1 MSPARR
7 YECGTRRFVNVGSA
21 ARSRKREITHQPGI
35 STVPGYSLLLPSL
48 MQPRPYVLAESSWK
62 SVKDTDFEVAIL
74 PWGASEP
81 HNFHLPYGT
90 DNYETGAIA
99 ERVAEIAW
107 KQGAK
112 VVVFPTVPF
121 GVNTGQLDLKFAL
134 NMNPSTQLAL
144 LGDIAS
150 AISGQGVRKLLILN
164 GHGGNDFR
172 QMIRELQPRVNLF
185 ICTINWWTCVSGGD
199 YFDEP
204 GDHAGEMETSV
215 MMALRPDVLRPL
227 SEAGPGKARK
237 FRVAGLRD
245 GWAWAPRQWSKVT
258 SDTGTGNPKSSTAA
272 KGEKFL
278 NAVTER
284 IGGFLVE
291 LARAELDNMYE

>member
-1 MSPARR
+1 
-7 YECGTRRFVNVGSA
+7 
-21 ARSRKREITHQPGI
+21 
-35 STVPGYSLLLPSL
+35 VPG
-48 MQPRPYVLAESSWK
+48 RPYVLAESSWK
-62 SVKDTDFEVAIL
+62 SVKNTEYEVAIL
-74 PWGASEP
+74 PWGATEP
-81 HNFHLPYGT
+81 HNFHLPYAT

-99 ERVAEIAW
+99 ERAAEIAW
-107 KQGAK
+107 KKGAK
-112 VVVFPTVPF
+112 VIVLPAVPF
-121 GVNTGQLDLKFAL
+121 GVNTGQLDLKLAL

-215 MMALRPDVLRPL
+215 MMALEPELLLPL
-227 SEAGPGKARK
+227 SEAGAGKARK
-237 FRVAGLRD
+237 FRIAGLRD
-245 GWAWAPRQWSKVT
+245 GWAWAPRKWSKVT
-258 SDTGTGNPKSSTAA
+258 SDTGTGDPRASTAA

-278 NAVTER
+278 KAVTER
-284 IGGFLVE
+284 IGGFLVD
-291 LARAELDNMYE
+291 LARTDPGNMYE

>member
-1 MSPARR
+1 
-7 YECGTRRFVNVGSA
+7 
-21 ARSRKREITHQPGI
+21 
-35 STVPGYSLLLPSL
+35 VPV
-48 MQPRPYVLAESSWK
+48 RPYVLAESSWK
-62 SVKDTDFEVAIL
+62 SVKDTDYEVAIL
-74 PWGASEP
+74 PWGATEP
-81 HNFHLPYGT
+81 HNFHLPYAT

-99 ERVAEIAW
+99 ERAAEIAW
-107 KQGAK
+107 QKGAK
-112 VVVFPTVPF
+112 VVVLPTVPF
-121 GVNTGQLDLKFAL
+121 GVNTGQLDLKLAL

-144 LGDIAS
+144 LTDIAS

-185 ICTINWWTCVSGGD
+185 ICTINWWTCVSSAD

-237 FRVAGLRD
+237 FRVAGLRE

-258 SDTGTGNPKSSTAA
+258 SDTGTGDPKASTPA

-278 NAVTER
+278 KAVTER
-284 IGGFLVE
+284 IAGFLVD
-291 LARAELDNMYE
+291 LAGADTENMYE